1 MTKRAGNAPNKVA
14 IIGMA
19 CIFPGAK
26 DLGSFWQNIVAGQDA
41 ITEAPKTKHSVD
53 SRIEVN
59 EPYCTRGGFI
69 GDFTNFDPLA
79 FGIMPK
85 GVEGGDPDQ
94 FLALKVAYEALADAG
109 YAQRKFNNDRA
120 EVIMGRTSA
129 PGVGSLNFIQQ
140 SETITQ
146 IVDAV
151 ARINPQLSAE
161 DLKAIAAELKQ
172 SLKPHGADV
181 IPALMPNILAGRIAN
196 RLGFRGRTLVL
207 DSACAS
213 SLTAVETGVTDLVTG
228 NCDLVLAG
236 GIHTNSNKFF
246 YDIFCGL
253 GALSKA
259 QQIRPFDKD
268 ADGTILGEGLGIV
281 VLKRLEDAERD
292 GDRIYSVICGTGSSS
307 DGNVGGI
314 LAPSVDGEA
323 LALERAYEIAGFP
336 ANTVQLL
343 EAHGTGT
350 IEGDVVELKAIEKVF
365 GESDAP
371 TLAIGSIKSMIGH
384 CQAASGIAG
393 LIKSSLALY
402 HQILPPTLNIDEPNP
417 KINWSKSPCYINGD
431 ARPWIHPQ
439 YGSNKPHPRRAA
451 VSAFGFGGTNAHVVL
466 EEHEAE
472 AGTTLLSDWDSEVC
486 VFAAQSEDELRAQ
499 IQPVINYVA
508 NNPAVKLKDIA
519 YSLFKMAGE
528 EANQKIFKLSIVASN
543 SKELQE
549 TLSQLV
555 NNNFTPQDD
564 SVYFDKGDTKHG
576 KLAFIMPGLGAAYPN
591 MLADLCMHFP
601 EVRQVFDFVD
611 HLAVSAGD
619 KSVPSR
625 TIFPSSFIKGKR
637 QRVTGAMLATMH
649 SAVIVVLMAEWA
661 LYTILKN
668 VGIKP
673 DAVVGCSTG
682 EFGALTMSGSANI
695 EKAAPMFYKHSVAVA
710 RSISLDDLAALKT
723 IKVNDNYDKVA
734 PLLDG
739 LDGEVH
745 LGADLSPKQ
754 HLLSGTRK
762 VIAEVIVRLNAN
774 SIEFQPLPIAIPYH
788 TSLVDQAVTTG
799 TYDEDFVVPE
809 ISVWSASLVGL
820 YPNDPEKITTISKE
834 LWRHPIRFR
843 ETIEAMYA
851 DGIGTFVEVGPK
863 NTLVE
868 LVGEILENKPH
879 FSIATNLQNRS
890 GIRQINQVIASL
902 FVRGSAVKLDHIFKR
917 RSPQLL
923 NWQERSK
930 PAKAMLHLDLDYPTV
945 AFKPNSPLIARLN
958 SEIASQTM
966 EQSFAPDQAPHAA
979 EHIMAGDELILAN
992 YLQSMEQFHQQLMQ
1006 TQEQVLNQ
1014 FLAQSGE
1021 ETIAQCPEIEQMA
1034 SVALPCIAGANV
1046 HQSEHE
1052 IVLEKVLDLNSD
1064 LYLLD
1069 HAIGGITAAGSQT
1082 AERVFLVPLMV
1093 ALEIMAETASLFAP
1107 ELVVTRL
1114 ENVRAYKRIRVEND
1128 RMPVRVIAKLNAS
1141 FDSATDVEIQSTTNP
1156 TTLMSC
1162 RVVFGRS
1169 YDQMPAAQPI
1179 TLEAKRAATL
1189 TRKDLYTP
1197 NAMFHGP
1204 RMQSVEQISNVGKR
1218 GIDGLVSVKQPSD
1231 WFGYSNAP
1239 AQFLIDPLLL
1249 DNASQLVLF
1258 HLYEQSENV
1267 TALLPFHIN
1276 SIDFYTHPSQR
1287 PAEVTVQA
1295 QLLSLTE
1302 KGTEARVEIISDGQ
1316 VLIRISDITSKRV
1329 MLSDKLKA
1337 FVADPQSVFLSD
1349 TEDTLTKTFS
1359 GNWSVKSMPGE
1370 NLPTDLGT
1378 LEWLTDY
1385 ILTKS
1390 ERDYF
1395 SQDTKLEKRKREW
1408 LAGRIAVKDAVR
1420 SFIASQCGV
1429 KLCPA
1434 DIEINYND
1442 NGQPFAT
1449 ILSADASHIDCII
1462 SIAHAEGSA
1471 IAIAG
1476 AKDSSQACGIDLE
1489 PVRNRGNDFVN
1500 MAFTP
1505 KEVALFEGKPESEK
1519 WEIITRLWCAKE
1531 ALAKAIGQGLAGA
1544 PKTFEISDYDGQS
1557 GQMTVN
1563 AINTSPT
1570 TVFTAILDDVVIALT
1585 ALNAPVSIK

>member
-1 MTKRAGNAPNKVA
+1 MTKRADNAPHKVA

-41 ITEAPKTKHSVD
+41 ITEVPKTKHSVD
-53 SRIEVN
+53 SRIEVD
-59 EPYCTRGGFI
+59 EPYCKRGGFI

-109 YAQRKFNNDRA
+109 YAKREFSNDRA

-140 SETITQ
+140 SQTVTQ

-151 ARINPQLSAE
+151 ARMNPQLSAE
-161 DLKAIAAELKQ
+161 DLKAIAAELKH

-213 SLTAVETGVTDLVTG
+213 SLTAVETGVTDLLTG

-292 GDRIYSVICGTGSSS
+292 GDRIYSIICGTGSSS
-307 DGNVGGI
+307 DGNAGGI
-314 LAPSVDGEA
+314 LAPSVEGEA
-323 LALERAYEIAGFP
+323 LALERAYEMAGFP
-336 ANTVQLL
+336 AHTVELL

-350 IEGDVVELKAIEKVF
+350 IEGDVVELKAVEKVF

-393 LIKSSLALY
+393 LIKTSLALY

-439 YGSNKPHPRRAA
+439 YGSNKSHPRRAA

-466 EEHEAE
+466 EEHGAE
-472 AGTTLLSDWDSEVC
+472 ASTTLLSDWDSEVC
-486 VFAAQSEDELRAQ
+486 IFAAQSEDELRAQ
-499 IQPVINYVA
+499 IQPVISYIA

-528 EANQKIFKLSIVASN
+528 KANQKTFKLSIVASN
-543 SKELQE
+543 SKELHE
-549 TLSQLV
+549 KLSQLV
-555 NNNFTPQDD
+555 DSHFTLKDD

-591 MLADLCMHFP
+591 MLADLCLHFP

-710 RSISLDDLAALKT
+710 RSISLEDLAGLKT
-723 IKVNDNYDKVA
+723 LKVNDNYDKVA
-734 PLLDG
+734 PLLSG
-739 LDGEVH
+739 LESEVH

-762 VIAEVIVRLNAN
+762 VIAEVSSRLSAN

-788 TSLVDQAVTTG
+788 TPLVDQAVTTG
-799 TYDEDFVVPE
+799 TYDEDFVVPD

-820 YPNDPEKITTISKE
+820 YPNDPEKITAISKE

-868 LVGEILENKPH
+868 LVGEILESKPH
-879 FSIATNLQNRS
+879 FAIATNLQNRS

-902 FVRGSAVKLDHIFKR
+902 FVRGSAVDLDHLFKR

-923 NWQERSK
+923 NWQENSK
-930 PAKAMLHLDLDYPTV
+930 QPKALLHLDLDYPAVT
-945 AFKPNSPLIARLN
+945 FKPNS
-958 SEIASQTM
+958 EIV
-966 EQSFAPDQAPHAA
+966 DQIITTKSHP
-979 EHIMAGDELILAN
+979 EHISETSNPEAANQIAGEDSILTN

-1006 TQEQVLNQ
+1006 TQQQVLNQ

-1021 ETIAQCPEIEQMA
+1021 ETITQFPEIEPMA

-1046 HQSEHE
+1046 HQSENE

-1069 HAIGGITAAGSQT
+1069 HAIGGITAAGCQPV
-1082 AERVFLVPLMV
+1082 ERVFLVPLMV

-1107 ELVVTRL
+1107 HLVITRL
-1114 ENVRAYKRIRVEND
+1114 ENIRAYKRIRVEYD

-1141 FDSATDVEIQSTTNP
+1141 IDSAIDVEIQSTTNP
-1156 TTLMSC
+1156 TALMSC
-1162 RVVFGRS
+1162 RVVFGQN
-1169 YDQMPAAQPI
+1169 YTPMPTAQPI
-1179 TLEAKRAATL
+1179 TLEAKRAANL
-1189 TRKDLYTP
+1189 AKNDLYTP
-1197 NAMFHGP
+1197 KAMFHGP

-1218 GIDGLVSVKQPSD
+1218 GIDGIVSVKQPVD

-1258 HLYEQSENV
+1258 HLYEQNENV

-1302 KGTEARVEIISDGQ
+1302 KGTEARVEIISDGH
-1316 VLIRISDITSKRV
+1316 VHIRINDITSKRV

-1337 FVADPQSVFLSD
+1337 FVADPQSVILSD
-1349 TEDTLTKTFS
+1349 PEDELTRTLS
-1359 GNWSVKSMPGE
+1359 GNWSVRSMPGE
-1370 NLPTDLGT
+1370 NLPADLGT

-1395 SQDTKLEKRKREW
+1395 SQDNKLEKRKREW
-1408 LAGRIAVKDAVR
+1408 LAGRIAAKDAVR
-1420 SFIASQCGV
+1420 TFIANQCGV
-1429 KLCPA
+1429 NLCPA
-1434 DIEINYND
+1434 NIEINYNES
-1442 NGQPFAT
+1442 GQPFAT
-1449 ILSADASHIDCII
+1449 ILSAEVSHINCIV

-1471 IAIAG
+1471 IAIVG
-1476 AKDSSQACGIDLE
+1476 AQESSQACGIDLE
-1489 PVRNRGNDFVN
+1489 PVRNRGNDFVD
-1500 MAFTP
+1500 MAFTQ
-1505 KEVALFEGKPESEK
+1505 KEINLFDGKPEAEK

-1531 ALAKAIGQGLAGA
+1531 ALAKAIGQGLSGA
-1544 PKTFEISDYDGQS
+1544 PKTFEISKYDSQS
-1557 GQMTVN
+1557 GQMTVS
-1563 AINTSPT
+1563 TSIAAPT
-1570 TVFTAILDDVVIALT
+1570 TVLTTVSNDIAIALT
-1585 ALNAPVSIK
+1585 ALNIPVSIKS